1 MSTQHFSPTLLT
13 NVDMSVFDC
22 FGTSFPSCDDCG
34 EAELNRIIH
43 IAFVKKGTSINLTV
57 AATTETDLLAAELA
71 CNAIIIR
78 NINGT
83 YDGGAVQVGKGH
95 GKEPEHVV
103 GMGHTVVYTDFNM
116 SKAQIAFYNTLK
128 KNARQFDAYFLTQ
141 TKVWAV
147 QQTSLSVAP
156 KLPITD
162 DNKTSIEGE
171 ITVKWNLPDLPL
183 PYDIDTDAFDAC
195 QELNL
200 TISPTTY
207 VLATGTYSIA
217 NNTAGGTLDFNSTAS
232 GTLLFAVLSGTL
244 PTGTALSASTGV
256 LSGTPTAAGTY
267 NFVITVTN
275 ECNLVG
281 TLAVTVVVTA

>member
-1 MSTQHFSPTLLT
+1 M
-13 NVDMSVFDC
+13 NVFDC

-43 IAFVKKGTSINLTV
+43 IAYVKKGTSIDLTDP
-57 AATTETDLLAAELA
+57 ATTEANLLAAELA
-71 CNAIIIR
+71 CNAIIRR

-83 YDGGAVQVGKGH
+83 YDGGAIQTGKGH

-103 GMGHTVVYTDFNM
+103 GMGHTINYTDFNVPK
-116 SKAQIAFYNTLK
+116 SQIAFYNSLK
-128 KNARQFDAYFLTQ
+128 KNARQFDLYFFTQ
-141 TKVWAV
+141 TKVWV
-147 QQTSLSVAP
+147 VTQTSLSVAP

-162 DNKTSIEGE
+162 DNKTSIEAA
-171 ITVKWNLPDLPL
+171 IDVKWNLPDLPL
-183 PYDIDTDAFDAC
+183 PYDIDTDAFDEC
-195 QELNL
+195 QVLNL
-200 TISPTTY
+200 TITATTY

-217 NNTAGGTLDFNSTAS
+217 EDATGGSLDFNSTAT
-232 GTLLFAVLSGTL
+232 GTLVFAKLSGTL
-244 PTGTALSASTGV
+244 PTGTTLNAATGL

>member
-1 MSTQHFSPTLLT
+1 
-13 NVDMSVFDC
+13 MSVFDC
-22 FGTSFPSCDDCG
+22 FGTSFPSCADCD

-43 IAFVKKGTSINLTV
+43 FAFVKKGTDIDLTDP
-57 AATTETDLLAAELA
+57 AATETDLLAAELA

-103 GMGHTVVYTDFNM
+103 GMGHTITYTDFNM
-116 SKAQIAFYNTLK
+116 SKAQIAFYNSLK
-128 KNARQFDAYFLTQ
+128 KNARQFDGYPMTQ
-141 TKVWAV
+141 TKVWPIK
-147 QQTSLSVAP
+147 QTSLSVAP

-183 PYDIDTDAFDAC
+183 PYDVDTDAFDTC

-200 TISPTTY
+200 TASPTTY
-207 VLATGTYSIA
+207 VLATGTYSIPV
-217 NNTAGGTLDFNSTAS
+217 TTTGGSIDFNSTAS
-232 GTLLFAVLSGTL
+232 GTLTFAKASGTL
-244 PTGTALSASTGV
+244 PTGTTLNAATGV
-256 LSGTPTAAGTY
+256 LSGTPSAAGTY